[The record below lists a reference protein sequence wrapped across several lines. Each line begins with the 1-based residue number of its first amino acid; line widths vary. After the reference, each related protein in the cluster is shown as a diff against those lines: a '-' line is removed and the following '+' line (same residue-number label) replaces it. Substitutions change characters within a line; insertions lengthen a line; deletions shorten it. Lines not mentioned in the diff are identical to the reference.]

1 MRSGVVEP
9 GYPPGRTGESAIHYP
24 ANQPSMSRTAGRPP
38 AQVQRRS
45 STARNWFVPEEGWLA
60 LLFLAVALYCVVFS
74 VISADWIPMHGQF
87 LLISPAIGLLVG
99 VTIAKIPRLPQALL
113 HLAACLVGHWLSIWV
128 TSVLA
133 YHVNWLLLL
142 SSLRTAFTGGMAS
155 AGTLPL
161 DGEVVFFFYL
171 SFLCFFLGYFGSWL
185 IYRAHLP
192 WLVALVYSS
201 ILLVNLNYARNEPTY
216 LIFILA
222 AALLLLVAR
231 VQLVAQIQEWKKEGL
246 HTDHAWIGAITARCM
261 KIASILC
268 LFAVL
273 GSMILPISQQPISGK
288 TFWDSLDNIWSNV
301 VNGHISL
308 NDPGAMVQPYQT
320 PTNFFGDQMTISGSV
335 HLPNGEVLYYTT
347 NAPGMHYLE
356 GFTYN
361 HFDGH
366 SWTSSLYDD
375 SGQINPAN
383 NPLPPDIASL
393 DVKNYADASTA
404 VTIVQ
409 PPESG
414 RHFIFAPP
422 QPTTFSVPVVVYGT
436 ATAGAWTQT
445 VPLSAHQRYTV
456 RSSVLVAS
464 AKELAQVALPDD
476 DITAWQLDDNYE
488 QLRGDY
494 LQLPTDLSQHERQVL
509 HVWTQ
514 GAKDAY
520 SALRLLEAHLSN
532 SDEFTYSQDNAP
544 VPNTMDAVDWLLQSR
559 RGYCTYYATAMAVM
573 GRQLNIPTRVVNGF
587 SRGTYDSQRKVWSVS
602 GSDAHSWVQAYL
614 PGFGWVDFDPTPGYI
629 ISRPG
634 STTPLPSPT
643 VTPSPAATP
652 HSSPTP
658 AGKKSTPV
666 PPQRAGDTPQYPD
679 GSGSSNLNQVLFTGV
694 TMVLVLLAL
703 LILLFSVFSRW
714 WRKLY
719 AGSTPVAGLFW
730 RLCRIAA
737 WAGLPPR
744 HWQTPYEYSRML
756 SQYLPQKSAPLHS
769 LTDLFVRERYGPQQP
784 FAHSE
789 QIEDIQSGWPALRNS
804 LLRLFIRKR

>member
-24 ANQPSMSRTAGRPP
+24 ANQPSMSRTAGQPP

-273 GSMILPISQQPISGK
+273 GSMILPISQQP
-288 TFWDSLDNIWSNV
+288 
-301 VNGHISL
+301 
-308 NDPGAMVQPYQT
+308 
-320 PTNFFGDQMTISGSV
+320 
-335 HLPNGEVLYYTT
+335 
-347 NAPGMHYLE
+347 
-356 GFTYN
+356 
-361 HFDGH
+361 
-366 SWTSSLYDD
+366 
-375 SGQINPAN
+375 
-383 NPLPPDIASL
+383 
-393 DVKNYADASTA
+393 
-404 VTIVQ
+404 
-409 PPESG
+409 
-414 RHFIFAPP
+414 
-422 QPTTFSVPVVVYGT
+422 
-436 ATAGAWTQT
+436 
-445 VPLSAHQRYTV
+445 
-456 RSSVLVAS
+456 
-464 AKELAQVALPDD
+464 
-476 DITAWQLDDNYE
+476 
-488 QLRGDY
+488 
-494 LQLPTDLSQHERQVL
+494 
-509 HVWTQ
+509 
-514 GAKDAY
+514 
-520 SALRLLEAHLSN
+520 
-532 SDEFTYSQDNAP
+532 
-544 VPNTMDAVDWLLQSR
+544 
-559 RGYCTYYATAMAVM
+559 
-573 GRQLNIPTRVVNGF
+573 
-587 SRGTYDSQRKVWSVS
+587 
-602 GSDAHSWVQAYL
+602 
-614 PGFGWVDFDPTPGYI
+614 
-629 ISRPG
+629 
-634 STTPLPSPT
+634 
-643 VTPSPAATP
+643 
-652 HSSPTP
+652 
-658 AGKKSTPV
+658 
-666 PPQRAGDTPQYPD
+666 
-679 GSGSSNLNQVLFTGV
+679 
-694 TMVLVLLAL
+694 
-703 LILLFSVFSRW
+703 
-714 WRKLY
+714 
-719 AGSTPVAGLFW
+719 
-730 RLCRIAA
+730 
-737 WAGLPPR
+737 PR
-744 HWQTPYEYSRML
+744 NR
-756 SQYLPQKSAPLHS
+756 
-769 LTDLFVRERYGPQQP
+769 
-784 FAHSE
+784 
-789 QIEDIQSGWPALRNS
+789 
-804 LLRLFIRKR
+804 